1 MKTRTAV
8 AWTAGQRKISIDD
21 LITRQLKP
29 ADINTR
35 FGPMNSGES
44 IRFAVMH

>member
-21 LITRQLKP
+21 LITVQLKP
-29 ADINTR
+29 ADIDTG
-35 FGPMNSGES
+35 FGLMNCGES
-44 IRFAVMH
+44 IRSAVMH